1 MKKGYK
7 LILILV
13 LLGIIFG
20 IGNYIFT
27 KAFENKLQKHVF
39 EEYKFEISYPSSYKS
54 VKESGDGKNTALYN
68 VNIKESG
75 EDISEY
81 MSNLKFV
88 ELLDELKNSNKQIR
102 FIIEAIAKD
111 KTDLSM
117 EEICS
122 RHIVMFKIYNEEAKI
137 LNTKKEIVTLQNT
150 EVGKVTIE
158 IEGKATNTK
167 LIAYLISLED
177 REITLTFIAPNKS
190 VIKYEKEIN
199 KIINTLKFL

>member
-1 MKKGYK
+1 
-7 LILILV
+7 
-13 LLGIIFG
+13 
-20 IGNYIFT
+20 
-27 KAFENKLQKHVF
+27 
-39 EEYKFEISYPSSYKS
+39 
-54 VKESGDGKNTALYN
+54 
-68 VNIKESG
+68 
-75 EDISEY
+75 
-81 MSNLKFV
+81 
-88 ELLDELKNSNKQIR
+88 
-102 FIIEAIAKD
+102 
-111 KTDLSM
+111 
-117 EEICS
+117 
-122 RHIVMFKIYNEEAKI
+122 MFKIYNEEAKI